1 MKKEYIDL
9 ELEVISLNVEDV
21 ITTSFFDNDGL
32 LDGKKDEWEW

>member
-21 ITTSFFDNDGL
+21 ITTSFSFGDIPD
-32 LDGKKDEWEW
+32 KKDDWEW